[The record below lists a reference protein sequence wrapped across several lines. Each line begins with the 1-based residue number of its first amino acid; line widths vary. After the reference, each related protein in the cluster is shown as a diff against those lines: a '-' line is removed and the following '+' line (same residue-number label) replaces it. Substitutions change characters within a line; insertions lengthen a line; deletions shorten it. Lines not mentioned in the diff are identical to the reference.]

1 MRSVPLIKAR
11 LASPHKH
18 TPPEHKHIQAH
29 IHRPIHNYNQRMF
42 LFVCLS
48 MRNYIVTA

>member
-1 MRSVPLIKAR
+1 MRSVPLIKAG
-11 LASPHKH
+11 LASPH
-18 TPPEHKHIQAH
+18 TPPEHIQAH